1 MQCNSFY
8 LSRCVFILQYCTS
21 HYNSNAHHLS
31 LSLFPYSKTHINP
44 ILIIFIIIID
54 SVEDVAAPVVAA
66 VGVDV
71 AAANGATA
79 SIDKPPS
86 PSVPTGSVS
95 RRSTLASSPRAH
107 RRYRTSLTTPCRRAS
122 RTCYGVASW
131 ISTMINMIR
140 FRHVPPHHSNVSR
153 QKNSIR

>member
-1 MQCNSFY
+1 MFLHIY
-8 LSRCVFILQYCTS
+8 ILQYSVS
-21 HYNSNAHHLS
+21 HHISNSHHLS
-31 LSLFPYSKTHINP
+31 IYLSISLSILKKHTHSQTI

-66 VGVDV
+66 VGADV
-71 AAANGATA
+71 AAANGATV

-131 ISTMINMIR
+131 ISTMISMIR

-153 QKNSIR
+153 RKNSIR